1 MHDLKP
7 LLALIFTMITWG
19 LAPVVLRSQAVEI
32 GAADSLIIRYTI
44 VAAIYASMLLM
55 AGNARIDRADWPR
68 LLVISLIGML
78 GYNLGSMFGFEHAP
92 AGIGGLIYSTQPLL
106 IILLAAIL
114 LREHLSATAILG
126 IIIAG
131 IGTILLFWRDAGQ
144 SSATGSAVYG
154 GGLLFL
160 ACMAWAVYSVVSRP
174 LLARYGVLPVTAWS
188 IIIATFPMYLLAD
201 TSTVTALTT
210 MNARQW
216 AELMFLA
223 VLSTVIATLTWNFSV
238 ARLPAATTGAFLY
251 LIPVIAIAAGALLL
265 DEDVTLA
272 MVIGGLLILL
282 GVAVAQFRP
291 RLSRPRHEKNAV

>member
-1 MHDLKP
+1 MRDLKP

-19 LAPVVLRSQAVEI
+19 LAPVVLRSQAVEV

-44 VAAIYASMLLM
+44 VSVIYAAMLAV
-55 AGNARIDRADWPR
+55 AGNARIERADWPR

-78 GYNLGSMFGFEHAP
+78 GYNLGSMFGFEHAT
-92 AGIGGLIYSTQPLL
+92 AGIGGLIYATQPLL
-106 IILLAAIL
+106 IVLLAAVI
-114 LREHLSATAILG
+114 LRERLSATAILG
-126 IIIAG
+126 IIVAG
-131 IGTILLFWRDAGQ
+131 LGTILLFWRDVEQTSGG
-144 SSATGSAVYG
+144 SSLYG

-160 ACMAWAVYSVVSRP
+160 ACMAWAVYSVMSRP

-188 IIIATFPMYLLAD
+188 IIIATLPMYLLAD
-201 TSTVTALTT
+201 MSTATALAT
-210 MNARQW
+210 MNTRQW
-216 AELMFLA
+216 AELLFLA

-265 DEDVTLA
+265 DEDVTVA

-282 GVAVAQFRP
+282 GVAVAQFGP
-291 RLSRPRHEKNAV
+291 RLSRPGHEKNAV